1 MIKGR
6 SNGPNRRPSMGQDV
20 YRGRKTEI
28 RFMNGHV
35 LDHAKK
41 MNIPLPYTALTVE
54 TILKIDAKEII
65 PDKENIYSIIQSIK

>member
-1 MIKGR
+1 
-6 SNGPNRRPSMGQDV
+6 
-20 YRGRKTEI
+20 
-28 RFMNGHV
+28 MNGHV